1 MCGERSHLLLKKSWT
16 TSCQHINIHLQV
28 TTRNTSATGLHVEK
42 HRGVLSLRTRVDL
55 WMAPALPQALTPITP
70 CIFQRWSKTLRLS
83 QIQSSTAGMRKHP
96 VGELSQSPSHTT
108 LTQPAQVYS
117 STKRWF
123 RISLHCLVVK
133 DYYTL
138 DKQTPTP
145 FLAVS
150 VSNLMHLLLPL
161 SFFLWKTSGF
171 IYINVFCS
179 FEFCKSLQR

>member
-1 MCGERSHLLLKKSWT
+1 MCGERSHLLLKKSWI

-42 HRGVLSLRTRVDL
+42 HRDVLSLRTQVDL
-55 WMAPALPQALTPITP
+55 WMASALPQALTPITP

-83 QIQSSTAGMRKHP
+83 EIQSSTAGMRKHP
-96 VGELSQSPSHTT
+96 VGELSQSPSNTT

-133 DYYTL
+133 DSLIL
-138 DKQTPTP
+138 DKQTSTP

-150 VSNLMHLLLPL
+150 VSNLSNAFAASTQFLLVED
-161 SFFLWKTSGF
+161 FW
-171 IYINVFCS
+171 IYIYKHFLLIRV
-179 FEFCKSLQR
+179 L